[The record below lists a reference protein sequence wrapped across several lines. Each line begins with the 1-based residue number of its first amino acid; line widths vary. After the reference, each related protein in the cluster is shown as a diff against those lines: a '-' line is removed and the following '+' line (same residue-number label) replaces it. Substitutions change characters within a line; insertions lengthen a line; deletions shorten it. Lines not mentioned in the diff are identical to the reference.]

1 MSRALLVIDAQQSF
15 RQRPSW
21 SLFNHRDIADRVGRL
36 VASAREDGTFV
47 IWVLHTEPGTGTVFD
62 PVTGHVRLMEG
73 LEPAGDEPVIRKTSI
88 NAFTTTNLAQLL
100 TNRSVHEL
108 TICGIR
114 TEQCCETT
122 ARLASDLGYDVT
134 FVIDA
139 TATSPIEPLDAPS
152 GRSDREVLAD
162 PRTLSAEQV
171 VQRTAY
177 ALDGRF
183 AEVRTLDQV
192 LGAPARA

>member
-21 SLFNHRDIADRVGRL
+21 SLFNHHDIADRIGRL
-36 VASAREDGTFV
+36 VTSARQAGTLV
-47 IWVLHTEPGTGTVFD
+47 IWVLHTEPDTGTVFD
-62 PVTGHVRLMEG
+62 PVTGHVRLMDG
-73 LEPAGDEPVIRKTSI
+73 LEPEGEPVIRKTSI

-100 TNRSVHEL
+100 TTLGIRDL

-122 ARLASDLGYDVT
+122 ARLASDLGYNVT
-134 FVIDA
+134 FVLDA
-139 TATSPIEPLDAPS
+139 TATSPIESADAPD
-152 GRSDREVLAD
+152 GRTDEEVLQD
-162 PRTLSAEQV
+162 PRTLPAEEV

-177 ALDGRF
+177 ALHRRF
-183 AEVRTLDQV
+183 AEVRTLDEV
-192 LGAPARA
+192 LCAPALA